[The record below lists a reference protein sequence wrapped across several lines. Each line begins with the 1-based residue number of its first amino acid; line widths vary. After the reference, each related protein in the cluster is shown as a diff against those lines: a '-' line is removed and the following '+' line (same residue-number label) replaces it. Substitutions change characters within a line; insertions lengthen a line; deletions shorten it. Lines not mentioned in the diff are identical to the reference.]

1 MEKIIE
7 QLKDDEQYYGDFGKQ
22 YLSNSDIGALIDNP
36 LSFHEPKSQSL
47 PFLYGTAFH
56 EMVMFG
62 ESESMDAIESS
73 TRTTKIYKQA
83 IIDNDKPIMLLQ
95 KEADEIYR
103 MVDIFR
109 SNENI
114 KSVLDIKNIQFEVPS
129 VGVLTESDLLWKAKA
144 DIITD
149 DFVYDIKTSAS
160 LKSFYRSSKS
170 YNYDSQAYIYSTLF
184 QKPMKFLV
192 IEKGTGLI
200 GIFDTSEDAYSNGS
214 YKVEEAESQF
224 LKYYV
229 NKDEELS
236 NFTKYGEI

>member
-7 QLKDDEQYYGDFGKQ
+7 QLKDDEQYYGEFGKK

-36 LSFHEPKSQSL
+36 LSFHAPKSQSL

-129 VGVLTESDLLWKAKA
+129 VGVLTESDLL
-144 DIITD
+144 
-149 DFVYDIKTSAS
+149 
-160 LKSFYRSSKS
+160 
-170 YNYDSQAYIYSTLF
+170 
-184 QKPMKFLV
+184 
-192 IEKGTGLI
+192 
-200 GIFDTSEDAYSNGS
+200 
-214 YKVEEAESQF
+214 
-224 LKYYV
+224 
-229 NKDEELS
+229 
-236 NFTKYGEI
+236 